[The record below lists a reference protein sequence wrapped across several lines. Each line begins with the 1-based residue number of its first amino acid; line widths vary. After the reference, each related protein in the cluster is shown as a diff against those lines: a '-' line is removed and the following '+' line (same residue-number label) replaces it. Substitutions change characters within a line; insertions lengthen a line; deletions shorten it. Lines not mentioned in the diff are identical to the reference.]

1 MYLQALA
8 TAVPPQVLTQSD
20 CWQLLQQA
28 KVFQRLTPRSLQVL
42 ETILTG
48 DSGIERR
55 HFAATDL
62 NSLFDGS
69 PDQLNASFREAA
81 PALAARALVSALA
94 QAGLRADELD
104 ALIICT
110 CTGYL
115 CPGVTSYVAEQMGLR
130 SDAFLLDIVGQ
141 GCGAAVPTLRAA
153 HAVLAA
159 QPDATVAC
167 VAVEI
172 CSSAFFIDDD
182 PGVLVSAC
190 LFSDGAAASIWK
202 GKPKAGSAPIRCH
215 GFSTLHRP
223 QDRDKLRFETCD
235 GKLRNLLHKSVPSL
249 AANAVSQLLSAE
261 PSGSSAPVRLLAHPG
276 GRRVIEAI
284 EATLPDYSLSSS
296 RRVLRDHGNMS
307 SPSVLF
313 VLAEELRLGPPVP
326 GQDWWLVSF
335 GAGFSAHGCRI
346 TSTEANGVRP
356 YPR

>member
-8 TAVPPQVLTQSD
+8 TAVPPQALTQPD
-20 CWQLLQQA
+20 CWRLLQQA
-28 KVFQRLTPRSLQVL
+28 KAFQRLTPRSLQLL

-48 DSGIERR
+48 ASGIERR
-55 HFAATDL
+55 HFAASDL
-62 NSLFDGS
+62 GAIFDAS
-69 PDQLNASFREAA
+69 PDQLNASFKEAA
-81 PALAARALVSALA
+81 PALAARALSAALD
-94 QAGLRADELD
+94 QAGLHAAELD

-130 SDAFLLDIVGQ
+130 SDVFLLDIVGQ

-159 QPDATVAC
+159 QPEATVAC

-190 LFSDGAAASIWK
+190 LFSDGAAATIWR
-202 GKPKAGSAPIRCH
+202 GRPKAGAAALRCQ

-223 QDRDKLRFETCD
+223 AERDMLRFETQD
-235 GKLRNLLHKSVPSL
+235 GKLRNLLHKSVPSVAADAVARLL
-249 AANAVSQLLSAE
+249 AAE
-261 PSGSSAPVRLLAHPG
+261 PRALPPPSRILAHPG
-276 GRRVIEAI
+276 GRKVIEAL
-284 EATLPDYSLSSS
+284 EAALPDHPLRSS
-296 RRVLRDHGNMS
+296 RQVLRDHGNMS

-313 VLAEELRLGPPVP
+313 VLAEELRSGPPLP

-335 GAGFSAHGCRI
+335 GAGFSAHGCRL
-346 TSTEANGVRP
+346 TGET
-356 YPR
+356 